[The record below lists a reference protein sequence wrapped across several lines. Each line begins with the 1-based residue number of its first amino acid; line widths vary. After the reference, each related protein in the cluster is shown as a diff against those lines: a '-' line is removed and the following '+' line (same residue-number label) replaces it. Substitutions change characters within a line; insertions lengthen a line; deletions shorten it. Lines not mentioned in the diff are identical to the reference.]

1 MYKQVTEIFKK
12 ALGEHDI
19 EHKPGSILL
28 ADFTRKVYIGF
39 LGGDVNYRTFLKL
52 TPKGKF
58 YLQLKLPFIIP
69 RDVRILGSLDEA
81 VKLSSPDVIRDICKK
96 MDEGFR
102 ELHDN
107 FLLKCC
113 GTPVEFVYNVNVDYS
128 MERGFKP
135 GTYPLSGVVSIEF
148 NPFGRSGPIRLIKN
162 KDGIMYKYKPCWP
175 WDFKKTLAKELKNDT

>member
-12 ALGEHDI
+12 SLGEHDI
-19 EHKPGSILL
+19 EYKPGSILL

-39 LGGDVNYRTFLKL
+39 LGGDVSYRTFLKL

-58 YLQLKLPFIIP
+58 YLLLKPSFIIP
-69 RDVRILGSLDEA
+69 RDVRILESLDDA
-81 VKLSSPDVIRDICKK
+81 VKLSAPDVLRDICKK
-96 MDEGFR
+96 MDEDFR

-113 GTPVEFVYNVNVDYS
+113 GPSDGKFSYNANVEYCKK
-128 MERGFKP
+128 RGFTP
-135 GTYPLSGVVSIEF
+135 GTYPLSDKINIEF
-148 NPFGRSGPIRLIKN
+148 NPFGYHWPITLHFTDTYRN
-162 KDGIMYKYKPCWP
+162 KRCWP